1 MPFRDEDFK
10 VIHRE
15 AGFTI
20 DAYELT
26 PAEREQFDYHDWAAI
41 DAGTSGATFV
51 RHRGELY
58 DLGSFVRSTNP
69 MVTRLGWHGLHDDT
83 FFSAIVVHLSDDGE
97 EVITGMMV
105 SRD

>member
-1 MPFRDEDFK
+1 MSFRDEDFK

-20 DAYELT
+20 DACELT
-26 PAEREQFDYHDWAAI
+26 PDERRQFDYLDWPAI
-41 DAGTSGATFV
+41 DAGTDGATFV

-58 DLGSFVRSTNP
+58 DLGSFVRSTDLA
-69 MVTRLGWHGLHDDT
+69 VTRLGWHGRHDDT

-97 EVITGMMV
+97 DAITGMMV
-105 SRD
+105 AR